1 MNESVKFMFKTLLKV
16 PVFILVAYAIFNLF
30 AFSFSYFKIMGF
42 SYVAMQT
49 AVENNYFPQTEYNT
63 LTAYLNGLETA
74 MLENATLTI
83 DTGNGGNERV
93 QYGSEITVT
102 VSAHY
107 RFIWPLMPNEQR
119 STGVAAEGM
128 DGQNTGEQLTAA
140 QLDQMREEIAD
151 NPQNNIW
158 ISYTVPG
165 LKYYPDLM

>member
-1 MNESVKFMFKTLLKV
+1 MNESVKFIFKTLLKV

>member
-1 MNESVKFMFKTLLKV
+1 MNESVKFIFKTLLKV

-151 NPQNNIW
+151 NPQNNSW

>member
-1 MNESVKFMFKTLLKV
+1 MNESVKFIFKTLLKV

-63 LTAYLNGLETA
+63 LTTYLNGLETA

-107 RFIWPLMPNEQR
+107 RFIWPLMPIEQR